1 MTSLILVGIATVV
14 AFDGTA
20 PVELSQAQKLCCQTA
35 ESIPLP
41 GGSKYANP
49 YAAGHM
55 KADGSCGEINSA
67 FAIAEPR
74 ERFGGVV
81 QCRTLA
87 MYNEDPWEDV
97 GCQAACMACTTCDLA
112 TESPKTTTAKCTP
125 SDDEATCNAAIEC
138 TYSSADAECQDAK
151 TTTGTGAC
159 GAKMKTFDPLDE
171 CQPNDDGWANL
182 DMDSLT
188 GGYEYMKNSPTTPL
202 QQSEIEKKISLTF
215 GTKEAHMDSDRKVH
229 GDTAFPSAIDSA
241 PAVDF
246 VYQALNKR
254 YFLPCKQRSCENP
267 IGCLAAGGGSECYST
282 NCNSDP
288 ITSPVSDP
296 DKFDGNAGW
305 AIVQKTIKVTITRP
319 KDLTEFGGEWVQ
331 SFPKDSW
338 QNKTNEYEPYTF
350 NDYGSKIPL
359 AEFREVTVDDVGRK
373 ITLDAQDKPQVN
385 VFMRMDEDGDY
396 EIRYGNPHLSY
407 AYDATQTSWTQDNWE
422 PLGILQQH
430 IAKCTPIDDEATCNA
445 AIECTYSSADAECQV
460 AISTEKR
467 RWVAVEFKKSQLR
480 VGSPW
485 SNCDDVTGTEG
496 SSDYSSVGTIVP
508 VYLGNPSLM
517 IQAYQDLKDTLAS
530 AYEANNCGVDGAN
543 GACVKTKVILAIF
556 TDDADSNVQDGG
568 WTEGPEAD
576 GVAGWST
583 TSPCPAGKQC
593 AKKEIMHCD
602 RRWQEGMDK
611 TAANGCQIAS
621 YDKCYSAGEAC
632 PLDHSV
638 CKKEYCELQRWREII
653 KDFSDLGS
661 HVQVLGLVETKKN
674 KIPRD
679 TTDIQDDINKY
690 LTHTPGIDGF
700 YLNEAHGTKAD
711 VNDLMTIMAAHAS
724 KFNVFG
730 LGEPLFDLSAPN
742 HAGAPDVWMTLN
754 GEDTAGPEHES
765 RPDKKHA
772 GLGFWTP
779 FSWFPTLPTT
789 TWGSMMYDVD
799 TEDVVDMLELLIDRG
814 YGYVYLHSA
823 SNYASESSHLK
834 KLVSEMGTLSQ
845 KRRRLDEIREERRLS
860 QLRGERPGERRLQ
873 AVDDGTTRRR
883 WGCDETL
890 LQCKPVC
897 LETSGFVTNIVRSS
911 QCGNPVGE
919 MSECSCRCFYDVHWA
934 CKGDEVVCMATR
946 SGEAPAV
953 VGELVCI
960 TRGAPK
966 PDISSSE
973 RKAGVCE
980 AGVRAPRGTNPTN
993 LCFAVERQADA
1004 KRKRDAMDQ
1013 GQVWNMEL
1021 KGMDD
1026 LMAGSVPTLLA
1037 AMAVLYM

>member
-1 MTSLILVGIATVV
+1 V
-14 AFDGTA
+14 
-20 PVELSQAQKLCCQTA
+20 
-35 ESIPLP
+35 
-41 GGSKYANP
+41 
-49 YAAGHM
+49 
-55 KADGSCGEINSA
+55 
-67 FAIAEPR
+67 
-74 ERFGGVV
+74 
-81 QCRTLA
+81 
-87 MYNEDPWEDV
+87 DV
-97 GCQAACMACTTCDLA
+97 GCQAACMACTACDLA
-112 TESPKTTTAKCTP
+112 VESLTP
-125 SDDEATCNAAIEC
+125 APTPEMPA
-138 TYSSADAECQDAK
+138 
-151 TTTGTGAC
+151 GTGAC

-171 CQPNDDGWANL
+171 CQPNADGWANF

-188 GGYEYMKNSPTTPL
+188 GGYEYMKNGVS
-202 QQSEIEKKISLTF
+202 QISQEQIETKISLTF
-215 GTKEAHMDSDRKVH
+215 GTKDVHMDSDRRVH
-229 GDTAFPSAIDSA
+229 GATTFPSPIEGA
-241 PAVDF
+241 PAITDF
-246 VYQALNKR
+246 VYQAMNKR
-254 YFLPCKQRSCENP
+254 YFLPCKQRGCENP
-267 IGCLAAGGGSECYST
+267 IDCVADGGSESACY
-282 NCNSDP
+282 NAQCDSDAIP
-288 ITSPVSDP
+288 TDA
-296 DKFDGNAGW
+296 KFDGHDKW
-305 AIVQKTIKVTITRP
+305 ATVQKTIKVTITRP
-319 KDLTEFGGEWVQ
+319 ADLTEFGGEWVQ

-359 AEFREVTVDDVGRK
+359 SEFRDPDNLLVDDVGRK
-373 ITLDAQDKPQVN
+373 ITLDVQDFPQVN

-407 AYDATQTSWTQDNWE
+407 AYDPKYGSDANWL
-422 PLGILQQH
+422 PLGVLEQH
-430 IAKCTPIDDEATCNA
+430 KKKCGTCASCTPITDQATCEA
-445 AIECTYSSADAECQV
+445 EDECTFSAADGKCEV

-485 SNCDDVTGTEG
+485 SNCDDVAGVEGT
-496 SSDYSSVGTIVP
+496 SDYTSIGTIIP

-517 IQAYQDLKDTLAS
+517 IQAYKDLKDTLAS
-530 AYEANNCGVDGAN
+530 AYATNNCIGGSVADGTS
-543 GACVKTKVILAIF
+543 GACVKTNVILAIF
-556 TDDADSNVQDGG
+556 TDDADSSVQDGG

-593 AKKEIMHCD
+593 AEKEIMHCD
-602 RRWQEGMDK
+602 RRWQTGMAK
-611 TAANGCQIAS
+611 TAANGCQMAS

-653 KDFSDLGS
+653 QGFDDLGD
-661 HVQVLGLVETKKN
+661 HVQVLGLLETKKTGTVTDGPN
-674 KIPRD
+674 EDGNDADGNSIVGKRIPRD
-679 TTDIQDDINKY
+679 TTEIQADITKY

-700 YLNEAHGTKAD
+700 YLNEAHGATAT
-711 VNDLMTIMAAHAS
+711 VNGLMDIMAAHTS

-730 LGEPLFDLSAPN
+730 HGEPLFDQTAPN
-742 HAGAPDVWMTLN
+742 HAGAPDVWVTLN
-754 GEDTAGPEHES
+754 ARDSSARDQDPHES
-765 RPDKKHA
+765 RPSNNHT

-779 FSWFPTLPTT
+779 FSWFSTLPTS

-814 YGYVYLHSA
+814 YGYVYLHSM
-823 SNYASESSHLK
+823 SNYATESSHLQK
-834 KLVSEMGTLSQ
+834 FVTELGALSQ
-845 KRRRLDEIREERRLS
+845 QRRRLDEIREERRLS

-911 QCGNPVGE
+911 ECGNPVGE
-919 MSECSCRCFYDVHWA
+919 MSECSCPCFYDVHWA

-993 LCFAVERQADA
+993 LCFAVERQAEA

-1013 GQVWNMEL
+1013 SQVWNLEL

-1037 AMAVLYM
+1037 AVAVLYM